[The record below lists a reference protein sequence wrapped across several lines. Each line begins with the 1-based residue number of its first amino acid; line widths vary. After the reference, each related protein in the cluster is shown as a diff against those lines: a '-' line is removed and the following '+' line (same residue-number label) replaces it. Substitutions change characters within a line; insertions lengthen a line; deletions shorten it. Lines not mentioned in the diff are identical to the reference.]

1 MSIGDDWPDLLTTKQ
16 VANIFQVH
24 PITVKRWGNRGKLPY
39 IRINSRG
46 DRRYRKD
53 AVLYLLG
60 VNPHEEETEDYY

>member
-1 MSIGDDWPDLLTTKQ
+1 MIGNNWPDLLTTNE
-16 VANIFQVH
+16 VAKIFRVT
-24 PITVKRWGNRGKLPY
+24 PLTIKRWGNRGKIRF

-60 VNPHEEETEDYY
+60 INPKEEKKAD

>member
-1 MSIGDDWPDLLTTKQ
+1 MAIGEDWPDLLTTRQ
-16 VANIFQVH
+16 VAEIFQVH
-24 PITVKRWGNRGKLPY
+24 PITIKRWGNRGRLPY

-60 VNPHEEETEDYY
+60 INPSEGQQD